1 MSRPLKAEMLLPLSI
16 AAAALALG
24 ASELMKTFE
33 LSTAGGDPIA
43 GQLAGDRHGWAMLI
57 LAGFAAVAL
66 ALAIASGRRAWAWT
80 TAGCGIAALALFLAI
95 DLPDANDVG
104 DVAVSGGVA
113 TAAKAVPQP
122 GFWLE
127 AAATVVLALAGIAY
141 ATQSAEQRQA
151 PKRFRAARRSRP
163 RRPPSRRRPAGEEP

>member
-1 MSRPLKAEMLLPLSI
+1 MSRLLKAEMLLPLSI
-16 AAAALALG
+16 AAAAVALG
-24 ASELMKTFE
+24 ASELMTTFE
-33 LSTAGGDPIA
+33 LSSAGGEPIT

-57 LAGFAAVAL
+57 LAAFAAVAL
-66 ALAIASGRRAWAWT
+66 AMAVASGRRTWAWA

-104 DVAVSGGVA
+104 EVAVSGGVG

-127 AAATVVLALAGIAY
+127 AAAATVLALVGIAY

-151 PKRFRAARRSRP
+151 PKRFWAARHSRAQ
-163 RRPPSRRRPAGEEP
+163 RPPSRRRPAGGGP